1 MLQVVNE
8 GCTLYSYVTDITV
21 GGMFD
26 QNCQCIE
33 MSFILLLQTMK
44 WQYTIKVY
52 TIEGVDKIPIPL
64 KQAYFHHL
72 WK

>member
-8 GCTLYSYVTDITV
+8 GCTLYSYVTDIIV

-44 WQYTIKVY
+44 GQYTIKY

-64 KQAYFHHL
+64 KQAYFPHL